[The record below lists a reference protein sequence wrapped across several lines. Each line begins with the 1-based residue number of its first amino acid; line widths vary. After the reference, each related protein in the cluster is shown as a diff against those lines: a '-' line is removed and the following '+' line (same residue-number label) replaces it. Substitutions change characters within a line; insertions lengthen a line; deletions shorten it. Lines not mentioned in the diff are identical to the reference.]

1 MSFYKSSGIK
11 IAGMT
16 CAVPQNRVTVES
28 FSSVFGDEIPAKFSA
43 GTGIKAMYKAL
54 PEQTASDLATA
65 AGEELFRRTGVDRSE
80 IGLMF
85 LVTQSPDYRRPS
97 SASVVQK
104 RLNLSIDCSCMEIN
118 LGCSGFIYGLQTAM
132 SMMSSS
138 DEKYGLLLMGE
149 TASKLV
155 DPHDKSIVMMYG
167 DAGAAILLEKTNEE
181 IGSTTL
187 LRSDGSR
194 YKAIILPAGGF
205 RDMNPGHERFMCSDG
220 IERSLYDIYMDGTSV
235 FSFSITDVP
244 KALQDYLEYTGT
256 TAADYDT
263 FVFHQANEFIIKQL
277 IRKLKL
283 KKDAV
288 PVSLDRYGNTGG
300 ISIPLTLCDAY
311 GESENEVKK
320 VLMAGFGIG
329 LSWGV
334 TSLPIDLDR
343 VYPITETT
351 DYYVEGK
358 ITPNML

>member
-1 MSFYKSSGIK
+1 
-11 IAGMT
+11 
-16 CAVPQNRVTVES
+16 
-28 FSSVFGDEIPAKFSA
+28 
-43 GTGIKAMYKAL
+43 MYKAL

-65 AGEELFRRTGVDRSE
+65 AAEELFRRTNIDRGE
-80 IGLMF
+80 IGLMV

-104 RLNLSIDCSCMEIN
+104 RLELPMDCSCMEIN
-118 LGCSGFIYGLQTAM
+118 LGCSGFVYGLQTAM
-132 SMMSSS
+132 SMMNAS
-138 DEKYGLLLMGE
+138 DAKYGLLLLGE

-167 DAGAAILLEKTNEE
+167 DAGAAILLEKTEE
-181 IGSTTL
+181 DIGAITL

-220 IERSLYDIYMDGTSV
+220 IERSLYDIYMDGASV

-244 KALQDYLEYTGT
+244 KALQDYLDYTGT
-256 TAADYDT
+256 TTADYDA

-288 PVSLDRYGNTGG
+288 PISLDRYGNTGG

-311 GESENEVKK
+311 GENGSGAKR

-334 TSLPIDLDR
+334 TSMSINFNM
-343 VYPITETT
+343 VFPITQTSE
-351 DYYVEGK
+351 YYIEGK
-358 ITPNML
+358 ITPGML

>member
-1 MSFYKSSGIK
+1 MSFYKSKGIK

-16 CAVPQNRVTVES
+16 CVVPQNRVTVES
-28 FSSVFGDEIPAKFSA
+28 FSCVFGEEIPAKFSD

-54 PEQTASDLATA
+54 PDQTASDLATA
-65 AGEELFRRTGVDRSE
+65 AAERLFEKIEIDPNE
-80 IGLMF
+80 IGLMI

-104 RLNLSIDCSCMEIN
+104 RLNLPIDCSCMEIN

-132 SMMSSS
+132 SLMASS
-138 DEKYGLLLMGE
+138 EKKYGLLLMGE

-167 DAGAAILLEKTNEE
+167 DAGAAVLLEKTDAEFE
-181 IGSTTL
+181 VTTL
-187 LRSDGSR
+187 MRSDGSR

-205 RDMNPGHERFMCSDG
+205 RDMNPGHEKFICSDG

-244 KALQDYLEYTGT
+244 AALNDYLEHTKT
-256 TAADYDT
+256 TVSDYDA
-263 FVFHQANEFIIKQL
+263 FIFHQANGFIIKQL
-277 IRKLKL
+277 IRRLKL

-288 PVSLDRYGNTGG
+288 PISLDRYGNTGG
-300 ISIPLTLCDAY
+300 ISIPLTMCDAF
-311 GESENEVKK
+311 GDSEFGVKK
-320 VLMAGFGIG
+320 ILMAGFGIG

-334 TSLPIDLDR
+334 TSIAVDIDNI
-343 VYPITETT
+343 YPITETD
-351 DYYVEGK
+351 DYYKEGK
-358 ITPNML
+358 ITPEML

>member
-1 MSFYKSSGIK
+1 MAFYKSKNIK

-16 CAVPQNRVTVES
+16 CVVPKNRVTVGS
-28 FSSVFGDEIPAKFSA
+28 FSSVFGEEVTAKFSSA
-43 GTGIKAMYKAL
+43 TGIKEMYKAL

-65 AGEELFRRTGVDRSE
+65 AGERLFEQMEIKPSD
-80 IGLMF
+80 IGLML

-104 RLNLSIDCSCMEIN
+104 RLGLPIDCSCMEIN
-118 LGCSGFIYGLQTAM
+118 LGCSGFVYGLQTAM
-132 SMMSSS
+132 SMMMTS
-138 DEKYGLLLMGE
+138 DQKYGLLLMGE

-167 DAGAAILLEKTNEE
+167 DAGAAILLEKTEE
-181 IGSTTL
+181 EVSSTTL

-194 YKAIILPAGGF
+194 YRAIILPAGGF
-205 RDMNPGHERFMCSDG
+205 RDMNPGHEKFLCSDG

-244 KALQDYLEYTGT
+244 KALIDYLEYTDST
-256 TAADYDT
+256 TMDYDA

-283 KKDAV
+283 KKENV
-288 PVSLDRYGNTGG
+288 PISLDRYGNTGG
-300 ISIPLTLCDAY
+300 ISIPLTMCDAY
-311 GESENEVKK
+311 GDCECGDKK
-320 VLMAGFGIG
+320 ILMAGFGIG

-334 TSLPIDLDR
+334 SSITVDLGKI
-343 VYPITETT
+343 YPVTETE
-351 DYYVEGK
+351 DYYKEGK
-358 ITPNML
+358 ITPEML